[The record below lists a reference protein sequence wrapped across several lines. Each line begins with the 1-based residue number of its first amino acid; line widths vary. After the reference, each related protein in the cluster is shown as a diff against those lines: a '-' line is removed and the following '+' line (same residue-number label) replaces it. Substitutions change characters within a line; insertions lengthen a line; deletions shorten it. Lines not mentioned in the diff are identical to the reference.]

1 VNPEFPL
8 GQQAEELVGN
18 TFIGDFCVVN
28 QRLQGILDPI
38 PGVVEG
44 GPATLR
50 ASVIE
55 PGGIVIDQD
64 TRAVKINMTSGIPFL
79 QQLVQNHTTSG
90 GGFTQSDRDTI
101 QVTQQSVLKGFPGLP
116 DFPITELLLHPPLG
130 LLKTELITPDRTDVG
145 QLERTN
151 QADALRTFGLL
162 VDLVSWP
169 PGMTIEFG
177 APNHVLGPSIL
188 FNGKALELNVVH
200 QLVDQMVVS
209 SDRAV
214 ITQGQ
219 SLYLFKEALPSRVEY
234 NIVPGVTVRFHWIVT
249 TAP

>member
-1 VNPEFPL
+1 VDDTIQGLIGPRGDITQGSSGL
-8 GQQAEELVGN
+8 LKVELV
-18 TFIGDFCVVN
+18 
-28 QRLQGILDPI
+28 
-38 PGVVEG
+38 
-44 GPATLR
+44 
-50 ASVIE
+50 E
-55 PGGIVIDQD
+55 PGPIFIDTA
-64 TRAVKINMTSGIPFL
+64 TRPVKIDGTTGIPFL
-79 QQLVQNHTTSG
+79 EQHARAAGSG
-90 GGFTQSDRDTI
+90 FSQADRDTI
-101 QVTQQSVLKGFPGLP
+101 QVTQQSVLKGFPGVP

-130 LLKTELITPDRTDVG
+130 LLKTELITPDRTGVG

-169 PGMTIEFG
+169 SGMTIEFG

-200 QLVDQMVVS
+200 QLVDQIVVS

-214 ITQGQ
+214 ISQGQ